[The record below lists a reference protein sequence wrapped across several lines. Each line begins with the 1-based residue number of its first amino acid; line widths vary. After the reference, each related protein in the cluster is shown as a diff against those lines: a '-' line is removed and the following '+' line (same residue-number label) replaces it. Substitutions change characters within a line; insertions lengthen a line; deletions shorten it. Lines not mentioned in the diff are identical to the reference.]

1 MNILITGASAGYG
14 AAAACQFVKAGHRV
28 IAIGRRKSRLM
39 ELANQLGHENILP
52 LPLDVTNRNDVIKTL
67 TQLPPNFVNIDV
79 LINSAGLA
87 LGLEKAPKA
96 SLDDWDKMIDT
107 NIKGLTYVT
116 LTILPGMISRQ
127 KGHIINL
134 GSVAGRWPYPGSN
147 VYGATKAFVRQFSL
161 NLRADLL
168 GTPIRVTDIEPGL
181 SGGTEFSLVRFK
193 GDQSK
198 VNATYDGTNP
208 LNAQDVAETIFWVAT
223 RPSHVNINT
232 VEMMPVCQAFSPLA
246 VHKED
251 DTTC

>member
-14 AAAACQFVKAGHRV
+14 AAATCKFVKAGHRV
-28 IAIGRRKSRLM
+28 IAIGRRKSCLM
-39 ELANQLGHENILP
+39 ELVNQLGHENVLP

-67 TQLPPNFVNIDV
+67 TQLPSNFVNIDV

-87 LGLEKAPKA
+87 LGLENAPKA

-116 LTILPGMISRQ
+116 RIILSGMISRQ

-147 VYGATKAFVRQFSL
+147 VYGATKAFVRQLSL

-193 GDQSK
+193 GDQPK
-198 VNATYDGTNP
+198 VNATYDRTNP
-208 LNAQDVAETIFWVAT
+208 LTAQDVAETIFWVVT

-232 VEMMPVCQAFSPLA
+232 IEMMPVCQAFSPLA